1 MEKVLSTNHTIK
13 EFVIDFVDLKFI
25 SLINSLLTG
34 VERNDTIQFF
44 SLSSDSTHTNSL
56 QIEELLK
63 NNQTLQAVK
72 LNIPIKGI
80 LPSLCIIPANESL
93 TALNIS
99 NDTVHDIITYPVKK
113 TETLLPGLENFGR
126 NITNLKSLSLN
137 KPFDAI
143 HYLFRF

>member
-13 EFVIDFVDLKFI
+13 EFVIDFLDLKFI

-99 NDTVHDIITYPVKK
+99 NDTVHDIITYLVKK
-113 TETLLPGLENFGR
+113 TETLSPGLENVGR